1 MVRAGGALRYTAR
14 VSFSRRASLGA
25 RLRRVLVV
33 GALLLLGWAPPA
45 AAAFEAD
52 AVYRVSDDGAPA
64 HGAEDALVTIVEFSD
79 YACSF
84 CARARDLLDALA
96 LLYPGQLR
104 LVHRSVPFLSE
115 SDLAATAAR
124 AAAAQG
130 KHRAMEARLYAVR
143 GQVDRAGVELLAQE
157 LGLDMLR
164 FRAALDAGT
173 HRGEVAADAQLAA
186 ALKVTST
193 PTFFI
198 NGRPVVGA
206 RPLAAFVEVIEAERA
221 RAVAAA
227 QRSGLRGR
235 ALYRELVAAGRESGD
250 DAPAARPARLE
261 LSPYA
266 TYRVGTGWPG
276 LATGPASAPVTL
288 VVFSDFECPY
298 CAANQAALARVR
310 ATFGDSLRVVFR
322 HFPLGFHR
330 RAQLAAEAAMAAAA
344 QGKFWSFHDHLLAQ
358 PGALGRAELEAAA
371 RAVGLDLVRFRAELE
386 ARSHRDAV
394 LLDAAAGGALGVDG
408 TPTMFVNGLAVPG
421 VLPPE
426 RLEALIEA
434 QLQAARA
441 LVAGGIEAGDVYAVI
456 MSAASGAERGDPTTV
471 PLPRATQRLQ
481 LPAGDRLRA
490 AVASCRRRQAPSA
503 ALAALPEP
511 ELAIA
516 RAICAVYGDF
526 SL

>member
-1 MVRAGGALRYTAR
+1 MVRTAPALRYSAP
-14 VSFSRRASLGA
+14 VSFLRRASLA
-25 RLRRVLVV
+25 SLASFWVA
-33 GALLLLGWAPPA
+33 ALAFVGWASPA
-45 AAAFEAD
+45 AAAFDEA
-52 AVYRVSDDGAPA
+52 AVYRVTDDGAPA
-64 HGAEDALVTIVEFSD
+64 HGAEDALLTIVEFSD

-84 CARARDLLDALA
+84 CARARDTLDALA

-115 SDLAATAAR
+115 SDLAASAAR

-143 GQVDRAGVELLAQE
+143 GQVDRAGVEILAQE

-164 FRAALDAGT
+164 FRAALDAGA
-173 HRGEVAADAQLAA
+173 HRDAIAADTRLAA
-186 ALKVTST
+186 ALGVVST

-198 NGRPVVGA
+198 NGRAIVGA

-221 RAVAAA
+221 RAAAA
-227 QRSGLRGR
+227 RERTGLGGR
-235 ALYRELVAAGRESGD
+235 ALYRELVAQGLASGDSTPSTPAGRQ
-250 DAPAARPARLE
+250 A
-261 LSPYA
+261 LSPYT

-276 LATGPASAPVTL
+276 LTAGPASAPVTL

-298 CAANQAALARVR
+298 CAANQAALAHVR

-322 HFPLGFHR
+322 HFPLAFHR

-344 QGKFWSFHDHLLAQ
+344 QGKFWAFHDELLAR

-371 RAVGLDLVRFRAELE
+371 RAVGLDLPRFRAELE
-386 ARSHRDAV
+386 AHRHREAV
-394 LLDAAAGGALGVDG
+394 LLDAASGGALGVDG

-421 VLPPE
+421 VLAPE
-426 RLEALIEA
+426 RLEALINA

-441 LVAGGIEAGDVYAVI
+441 LTTGGIEPGDVYAVI
-456 MSAASGAERGDPTTV
+456 MSAASGAERADPTTV
-471 PLPRATQRLQ
+471 PLPRAAQRLQ
-481 LPAGDRLRA
+481 LPAADRLRA
-490 AVASCRRRQAPSA
+490 ALAACRRRQAPSST
-503 ALAALPEP
+503 LAALPAP

-516 RAICAVYGDF
+516 RAICSVYGEF
-526 SL
+526 TL